1 MSFDNLGMTKFDKSM
16 VDEYGN
22 TKQVPFNLSRTNNA
36 NILGEKRKSID
47 RKKFI
52 IN

>member
-22 TKQVPFNLSRTNNA
+22 TKQVPFNLSHTNNA

-47 RKKFI
+47 R
-52 IN
+52 